1 MDLMINSS
9 LLISLKSQLASLTR
23 TDRVIAQSI
32 VDDPAHF
39 VQVSV
44 KSFANDV
51 GTSDTSVIRF
61 CRKMGFSGY
70 QALKERLK
78 SELLTPQASHETIL
92 TSNIYID
99 DSIEETSDKLCGIIS
114 QSINDTRMALD
125 LNLIAVIVKKILNSK
140 RVFFIG
146 LGGSGMSAIEASFK
160 FNRIG
165 IDANGFNEKHTMF
178 CKLQHTTPEDI
189 VIALSHSGKTEDIL
203 NAQLTAKE
211 CGAYTIVITNN
222 LASNLAKNS
231 DVKILNC
238 SEGEVYQGDSIGTR
252 VSQMYILDLI
262 YTEVMK
268 QNFEKV
274 KSAKSNIRDKL
285 LLTHSEYLS

>member
-1 MDLMINSS
+1 MTNSS
-9 LLISLKSQLASLTR
+9 LLISLKSQLTSLAR

-44 KSFANDV
+44 KSFANHI
-51 GTSDTSVIRF
+51 GTSDATVIRF
-61 CRKMGFSGY
+61 CKKMGFSGY
-70 QALKERLK
+70 QALKEKLK
-78 SELLTPQASHETIL
+78 SDLLTPQRSHQTVL

-99 DSIEETSDKLCGIIS
+99 DSVEDTANKLCGIIS
-114 QSINDTRMALD
+114 QSIHETKIALD
-125 LNLIAVIVKKILNSK
+125 LKVIENIVKRILSCQ

-146 LGGSGMSAIEASFK
+146 LGGSGMSALEASLK

-165 IDANGFNEKHTMF
+165 IDANGFNEKHAMF
-178 CKLQHTTPEDI
+178 YKLQHTTSKDI

-222 LASNLAKNS
+222 LTSPLAEHS
-231 DVKILNC
+231 DMKILNC

-262 YTEVMK
+262 YTEIMK
-268 QNFEKV
+268 RNFEKV
-274 KSAKSNIRDKL
+274 KSAKSNIREKL
-285 LLTHSEYLS
+285 LLTHSERV